1 MSEKPARRYQGAG
14 AQPKLNTAKLHLG
27 CSGVCGCCNTNEQ
40 PSRALHLALGFA
52 ASASC
57 GMAKTRGGGVRGAG
71 SSGVIYVPHRRMQL
85 NMRRALSATRRKRSG
100 GVAMRDRLAALA
112 VVAAAG
118 AILSCSNAG
127 APDIDSQQDRGSS
140 AGNGQDQP
148 GATLH
153 PIRYGYRGGPYTS
166 GGKPRPTTGPGE
178 ATPTA
183 PM

>member
-1 MSEKPARRYQGAG
+1 MSEKPARRYQGAS
-14 AQPKLNTAKLHLG
+14 AQPKLDTAKLHLG
-27 CSGVCGCCNTNEQ
+27 CSGVCGCRNTNEQ

-57 GMAKTRGGGVRGAG
+57 GMAKSRGGGIRGAG
-71 SSGVIYVPHRRMQL
+71 SSSVIYVPHRRMQL

-100 GVAMRDRLAALA
+100 GAMRDRLAALA
-112 VVAAAG
+112 AVAAAG

-127 APDIDSQQDRGSS
+127 TPDIDSQQDRGSS
-140 AGNGQDQP
+140 AGKGQDQP
-148 GATLH
+148 GATLY